1 MQRCLDLSSV
11 GYEDDYEYLLEN
23 IDSYDNFLVQLIERN
38 HQRAIDFFT
47 SQIEKKHNCFNS
59 YFKRAYAN
67 ELLER
72 YFESLMDYDK
82 AIELNPKFSIAYLRR
97 GQVKE
102 YLCLIGSQF
111 F

>member
-47 SQIEKKHNCFNS
+47 RQIEKNIIVLIVILKGHMQMNYLKDILNLS
-59 YFKRAYAN
+59 WITIKR
-67 ELLER
+67 
-72 YFESLMDYDK
+72 
-82 AIELNPKFSIAYLRR
+82 
-97 GQVKE
+97 
-102 YLCLIGSQF
+102 
-111 F
+111 